1 MMIMVALE
9 GTMGSPSSSSM
20 DVGEWMHLPGVVPY
34 GAAAAASIR
43 IRVLVSTM
51 YSQILRLVSNLVIL
65 VFFSCCSRKVAHPLP
80 VAADTNY
87 QRE

>member
-1 MMIMVALE
+1 MVALE

-43 IRVLVSTM
+43 IRGWYPQCFLK
-51 YSQILRLVSNLVIL
+51 YSGWFQ
-65 VFFSCCSRKVAHPLP
+65 
-80 VAADTNY
+80 TW
-87 QRE
+87 